1 MKIFSP
7 TTNRGQDH
15 VEFLFS
21 GVTVTG
27 YDHHQ
32 GCFVGCSVPT
42 FKVEHRE
49 SDGLVSVSGGNL
61 TKLFLSSTG
70 YRFEEEYEM
79 DEVED

>member
-27 YDHHQ
+27 YDHTE
-32 GCFVGCSVPT
+32 GCFVGCTLPP
-42 FKVEHRE
+42 FKMEPMSTGR
-49 SDGLVSVSGGNL
+49 GVSVSGGNL
-61 TKLFLSSTG
+61 TKLFLSSAG
-70 YRFEEEYEM
+70 YRLEEE
-79 DEVED
+79 